1 MPLSGAYP
9 EGSDGCHGAIP
20 ASACGRYVGSRWRPP
35 PRTEFGGFAEG
46 NAQATPG
53 PVPFNPLREGPSLLR
68 HVEPRPHRTWRG
80 CHGSRAGGGKGELTA
95 VGVVDA
101 TLPPE
106 PKPSLARQLTWWVL
120 VFPVAMTV
128 AVIQSSMYW
137 LDFVHVMSGAL
148 WTGTDI
154 FMGFIL
160 GPILRRLDPP
170 QRKAV
175 IGWLTPRTLLYLPVL
190 AFTTGTAG
198 WILSTWMG
206 IVAPMNPARPWVI
219 AALVII
225 AILAVQGFG
234 ILLPNSL
241 RTYRELQKPVPDL
254 NKIFRLNRQNNMLAG
269 FQGVLQVA
277 IILVMAHLAVG

>member
-1 MPLSGAYP
+1 MDVMAQYRHRAAAGT
-9 EGSDGCHGAIP
+9 
-20 ASACGRYVGSRWRPP
+20 RSRRRPP
-35 PRTEFGGFAEG
+35 PRAECGGPAER

-53 PVPFNPLREGPSLLR
+53 PVPFNPLREGPSLL
-68 HVEPRPHRTWRG
+68 HLVKPVPAPNLTG
-80 CHGSRAGGGKGELTA
+80 CHGSRAGGGKGELTT
-95 VGVVDA
+95 VGIVDA
-101 TLPPE
+101 IIPPE
-106 PKPSLARQLTWWVL
+106 RKTSLARQVTWWVL
-120 VFPVAMTV
+120 AFPAAMTL
-128 AVIQSSMYW
+128 AVIQRSMYW
-137 LDFVHVMSGAL
+137 LDFVHVMSGTL